1 MRPHQYYEAR
11 PLKSIDQDKIKYTN
25 EEMQDDYWDKM
36 CLAEFWSNYEV
47 AYKSNSNPNRRYKT
61 AIIPLNNSKGFIR
74 RRSEMA
80 VVRYYLNYTNDEDL
94 ARGLLILFFPFRNE
108 MVDIHQK
115 DVKLLL
121 EQSRSMIEEKRN
133 IFEKYKG
140 MTELVSSIKS
150 DEVKDQYDIEEDDI
164 EEDPNEDIE
173 TTSDFDIQQ
182 CSSWA
187 KNQAD

>member
-1 MRPHQYYEAR
+1 MSPHQYYEAR

-25 EEMQDDYWDKM
+25 EEIQDDYWDKM

-150 DEVKDQYDIEEDDI
+150 DEVKDQYDIEED
-164 EEDPNEDIE
+164 PNEDIE